1 MLFEIIFFIIVFTV
15 AYLFFSYIFN
25 DMLKKE
31 KYTKITELKF
41 LTNHFK
47 LDKKKCNYKELLNG
61 CAIINAFII
70 GFTVALVDYINIYF
84 VFKLS
89 LAVIII
95 VVLLISLYMIY
106 GKYLNKKWGNKDG
119 I

>member
-70 GFTVALVDYINIYF
+70 GFTVALVDYININVCFQTITRSHYNSGTINLF
-84 VFKLS
+84 IHDIWKILKQE
-89 LAVIII
+89 
-95 VVLLISLYMIY
+95 M
-106 GKYLNKKWGNKDG
+106 GK
-119 I
+119 